1 MVIGNH
7 QGTKFGKYIYQKFKD
22 TSSIH
27 FLGGIFDLIK
37 LDALRKYSSLYF
49 HGHSV
54 GGTNP
59 SLLEA
64 MASEALIVAHDNPFN
79 KGVLGEDAHYF
90 IDASDVTDFIEKL
103 EKKAFSKMID
113 NNTKKIRYKFS
124 WKSVNINYLK
134 TLVRVYQSS

>member
-1 MVIGNH
+1 
-7 QGTKFGKYIYQKFKD
+7 
-22 TSSIH
+22 
-27 FLGGIFDLIK
+27 
-37 LDALRKYSSLYF
+37 
-49 HGHSV
+49 
-54 GGTNP
+54 
-59 SLLEA
+59 